1 MKTYLNKVT
10 SAAACVGLI
19 LVACVVASLGL
30 SFMVILAM
38 FALAIVGLGI
48 LATPLLALL
57 QFSERK
63 EVEAVAA

>member
-10 SAAACVGLI
+10 SAAAGVGLV
-19 LVACVVASLGL
+19 LVACVVACLGL

-38 FALAIVGLGI
+38 FALAIVGLRI

-57 QFSERK
+57 QSSERK
-63 EVEAVAA
+63 QVEAVAA

>member
-1 MKTYLNKVT
+1 MKTYLDKVT
-10 SAAACVGLI
+10 SAAGVGLF

-30 SFMVILAM
+30 SFLVFFAM
-38 FALAIVGLGI
+38 FALAIAGLGI

-63 EVEAVAA
+63 EVEAVTS

>member
-10 SAAACVGLI
+10 SAAAGVGLF

-38 FALAIVGLGI
+38 FALAIVGLGV

-63 EVEAVAA
+63 EVEAVVK